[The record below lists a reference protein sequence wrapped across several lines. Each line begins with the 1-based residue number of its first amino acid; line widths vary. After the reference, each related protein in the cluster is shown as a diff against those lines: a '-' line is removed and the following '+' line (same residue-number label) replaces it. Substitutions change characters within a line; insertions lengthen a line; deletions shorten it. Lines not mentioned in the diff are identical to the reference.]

1 MYTSQSKVTGTLNR
15 RLELMNMEQVVC
27 QCMGT
32 TIGDI
37 AKEIEN
43 GARTYEEIQEET
55 LVGKRCGGCEAY
67 IRVII
72 NALLK

>member
-1 MYTSQSKVTGTLNR
+1 MYTSQGRVTGTLNR
-15 RLELMNMEQVVC
+15 RLNHMNMEQVAC

-32 TIGDI
+32 TVGDI
-37 AKEIEN
+37 AKAIEG
-43 GARTYEEIQEET
+43 GAKTYEEIQEEA
-55 LVGKRCGGCEAY
+55 LMGKRCGGCEAY